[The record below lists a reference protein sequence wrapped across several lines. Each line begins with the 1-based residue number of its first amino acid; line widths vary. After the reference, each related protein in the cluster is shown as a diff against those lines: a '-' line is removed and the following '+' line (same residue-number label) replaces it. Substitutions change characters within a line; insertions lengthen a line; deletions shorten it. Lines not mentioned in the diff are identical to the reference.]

1 MSKKKSYNFIINH
14 GTYPFD
20 LMVSIGESDEV
31 LFPKLQKKLP
41 DEFHYAIQEY
51 ASFKP
56 TTCGRY
62 VMFPNGASLLR
73 LRDAPITSKYKA
85 VLAHEIFHCV
95 EFLFDKIGIKHDI
108 DASSEAYA
116 YQIEYLT
123 GSVYDKIK

>member
-1 MSKKKSYNFIINH
+1 MSKKKTYNFIVPQ

-20 LMVSIGESDEV
+20 VMVSIGETDEQ
-31 LFPKLQKKLP
+31 LFPKLKKKLP
-41 DEFHYAIQEY
+41 EEHHYAIPEY

-62 VMFPNGASLLR
+62 VMFPTGASLLR
-73 LRDAPITSKYKA
+73 LREAPINAKYMA

-123 GSVYDKIK
+123 ARIYEQI